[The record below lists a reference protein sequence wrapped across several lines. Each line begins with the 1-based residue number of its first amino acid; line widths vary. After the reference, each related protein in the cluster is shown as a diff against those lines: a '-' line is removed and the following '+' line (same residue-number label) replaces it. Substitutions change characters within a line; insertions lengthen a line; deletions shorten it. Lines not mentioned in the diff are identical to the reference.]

1 MDLENW
7 RHIYRLSAT
16 SLSLM
21 GIVMGLPCIF
31 LLPRLNPHFKL
42 LCYYFIFSLFAELYT
57 WVLTYFDLLERY
69 GTTINHPFIIV
80 EALLIGAFYCQIVGK
95 RKQSYVIVFLLTIV
109 ILFEIYVI
117 VFKGITSDSQYGS
130 GILSGS
136 LCLAGLITLRVLS
149 TEKVSKSFLT
159 RPETQVV
166 FGFTCIYALIV
177 FIYLILPST
186 IEYSR
191 ILANQLLVLKN
202 VLSIISLAY
211 ICYGMWLKY
220 KQLSRLTPT
229 ASPKPSLPSR
239 GTN

>member
-7 RHIYRLSAT
+7 RHTYRLSAT
-16 SLSLM
+16 SLSM
-21 GIVMGLPCIF
+21 VGIVMGIYTIY

-42 LCYYFIFSLFAELYT
+42 LCYYFAFSLFAELYT

-80 EALLIGAFYCQIVGK
+80 EALFIGSFYCRIVK
-95 RKQSYVIVFLLTIV
+95 KSTLRNVIIVLLAVV

-117 VFKGITSDSQYGS
+117 IFNGITSDSQYGS
-130 GILSGS
+130 GILSGL
-136 LCLAGLITLRVLS
+136 LCFAGLITLRVLS
-149 TEKVSKSFLT
+149 IENVSKSFLT

-191 ILANQLLVLKN
+191 ILANQLLIIKN

-211 ICYGMWLKY
+211 ICYAIYLKSQ
-220 KQLSRLTPT
+220 QLSRLTPA
-229 ASPKPSLPSR
+229 ASPKPSLPLR
-239 GTN
+239 GPN